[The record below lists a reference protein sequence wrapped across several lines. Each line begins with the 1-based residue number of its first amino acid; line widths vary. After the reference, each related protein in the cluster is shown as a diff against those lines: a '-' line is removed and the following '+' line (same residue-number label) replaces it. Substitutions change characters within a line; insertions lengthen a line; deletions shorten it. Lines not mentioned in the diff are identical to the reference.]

1 MSAPKGSEIPT
12 RIGRLPDSVAAR
24 AITPRV
30 LQGYEVLSF
39 SSFKEKTEGPVDD
52 TARWDA
58 EPVRELL
65 AEARRRFTSTAPTSS
80 DAWLSPRLHYTLR
93 LTRAEA
99 SDTGLWNFL
108 ALCLAPDFVQWRWG
122 RGESGRE
129 VGQAARFSG
138 RWDLQCFSRL
148 WWAAELFRDG
158 KNYGPVELACG
169 NQDILNTVMRQEM
182 IQHRPAAQA
191 LLRLHRGA
199 VRTGRDVNAAASV
212 ANAAGATLVYEAMA
226 PDELQD
232 AEALREWILSAGD
245 DSAIQYDT
253 LPQGPNDGSVPHGA
267 AETLTAWFEKLFED
281 APVRGKNRARDAG
294 APGLGIDQPGS
305 VA

>member
-1 MSAPKGSEIPT
+1 MTSRIPT
-12 RIGRLPDSVAAR
+12 RIGHLPDSVAVR

-30 LQGYEVLSF
+30 LRGYETLSF
-39 SSFKEKTEGPVDD
+39 STFRGKIEGPADD
-52 TARWDA
+52 IARWES

-65 AEARRRFTSTAPTSS
+65 VEARRRFAGSTPTAS
-80 DAWLSPRLHYTLR
+80 DAWLAPRLHYTLR

-99 SDTGLWNFL
+99 SDSTLWNFL

-122 RGESGRE
+122 RGESGME

-138 RWDLQCFSRL
+138 RWDIQCFSRL

-158 KNYGPVELACG
+158 KNYSPVELACG
-169 NQDILNTVMRQEM
+169 NQDILNTAMRLEM

-199 VRTGRDVNAAASV
+199 VRTGRDVNAAVSV

-245 DSAIQYDT
+245 DPAVQYDT
-253 LPQGPNDGSVPHGA
+253 LPQGPNDGSVPHSS
-267 AETLTAWFEKLFED
+267 AEKLTNWFEKLFEG
-281 APVRGKNRARDAG
+281 APVRGRVNAGDAG
-294 APGLGIDQPGS
+294 VGVGIR
-305 VA
+305 